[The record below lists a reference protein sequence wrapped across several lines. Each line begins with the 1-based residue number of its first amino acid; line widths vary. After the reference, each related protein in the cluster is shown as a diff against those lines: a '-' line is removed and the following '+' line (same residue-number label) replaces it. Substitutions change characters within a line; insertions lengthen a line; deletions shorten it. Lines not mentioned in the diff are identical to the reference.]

1 MSTTVKANGVKNVS
15 NNSRT
20 VPSRCFTPPFWTF
33 YLLSLNKSNLCPI
46 GVDLPN
52 IQVFILPKTGI
63 KLIWRKALCQTS
75 LLYVW
80 KSKMKK
86 RDLSCKK
93 NYHVTRRHYFHQF
106 TPHINPRLPSIF
118 VKTFMT
124 PAHFKICK
132 CFNKNLFDQL
142 WNSNLVLITLFK

>member
-63 KLIWRKALCQTS
+63 KLVWRKALCQTS

-106 TPHINPRLPSIF
+106 TPHKNP
-118 VKTFMT
+118 K
-124 PAHFKICK
+124 
-132 CFNKNLFDQL
+132 
-142 WNSNLVLITLFK
+142 ITLNFCENIHDTCTL

>member
-1 MSTTVKANGVKNVS
+1 MKKKSYFVPKIKVKHFKTARHIEKKAMSTTVKANGVKNVS

-20 VPSRCFTPPFWTF
+20 VPSRCFTPLFWKF

-86 RDLSCKK
+86 KG
-93 NYHVTRRHYFHQF
+93 F
-106 TPHINPRLPSIF
+106 I
-118 VKTFMT
+118 M
-124 PAHFKICK
+124 
-132 CFNKNLFDQL
+132 
-142 WNSNLVLITLFK
+142 

>member
-1 MSTTVKANGVKNVS
+1 MVKVHFATTSFPIQTASDLSGKRRKNVS
-15 NNSRT
+15 NNTRT

-33 YLLSLNKSNLCPI
+33 CLLSLNKCNLCPI

-52 IQVFILPKTGI
+52 IQVFVLPKTGI

-86 RDLSCKK
+86 KGIYHVKKLSC
-93 NYHVTRRHYFHQF
+93 NLSALF
-106 TPHINPRLPSIF
+106 PSIHPTY
-118 VKTFMT
+118 K
-124 PAHFKICK
+124 
-132 CFNKNLFDQL
+132 
-142 WNSNLVLITLFK
+142 S

>member
-86 RDLSCKK
+86 GIYHVKKLSC
-93 NYHVTRRHYFHQF
+93 NSSALF
-106 TPHINPRLPSIF
+106 PSIHPTY
-118 VKTFMT
+118 KS
-124 PAHFKICK
+124 K
-132 CFNKNLFDQL
+132 
-142 WNSNLVLITLFK
+142 ITLNFCENIHDTCTL